1 MEMVTYIRAAVIDS
15 DGKKSMIRFI
25 LSCPFIQHYK
35 VEKRLVSFSTLF
47 YYVCQY
53 GWQPNSGKRIAK
65 GKGFIA
71 KWNLKKADGEH
82 LMESR
87 QTS

>member
-1 MEMVTYIRAAVIDS
+1 MY
-15 DGKKSMIRFI
+15 
-25 LSCPFIQHYK
+25 L
-35 VEKRLVSFSTLF
+35 FSTLF

-71 KWNLKKADGEH
+71 KWNLKKADGEGGPNDPDANGII
-82 LMESR
+82 LEPSR
-87 QTS
+87 QAEFEVQQVWRPEDKSTAEYLQK

>member
-1 MEMVTYIRAAVIDS
+1 MQGNVLMVVVLMLNRITEDLAEN
-15 DGKKSMIRFI
+15 
-25 LSCPFIQHYK
+25 L
-35 VEKRLVSFSTLF
+35 FSTLF

-82 LMESR
+82 LMGSR

>member
-1 MEMVTYIRAAVIDS
+1 
-15 DGKKSMIRFI
+15 MIRFI

-35 VEKRLVSFSTLF
+35 VRKETCIFFLLLF

-82 LMESR
+82 LMGSR